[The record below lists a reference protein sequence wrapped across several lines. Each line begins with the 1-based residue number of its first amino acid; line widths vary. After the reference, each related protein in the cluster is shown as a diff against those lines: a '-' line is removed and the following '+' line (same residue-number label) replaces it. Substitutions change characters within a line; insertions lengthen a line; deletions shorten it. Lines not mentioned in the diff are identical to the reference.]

1 MLKPVIRKLKAQA
14 RSGEPVEIVSISGA
28 VKLPG
33 EYPLGSKDTVA
44 KLVAAAGGLKD
55 SAHLD
60 SAELRSLY
68 LGPNKNILS
77 QIP

>member
-1 MLKPVIRKLKAQA
+1 MGSLC
-14 RSGEPVEIVSISGA
+14 RSFSISGA

-33 EYPLGSKDTVA
+33 DYPLGSKGTIA

-55 SAHLD
+55 SAYLD
-60 SAELRSLY
+60 SAELGSLY

-77 QIP
+77 RYSDIKSESRV